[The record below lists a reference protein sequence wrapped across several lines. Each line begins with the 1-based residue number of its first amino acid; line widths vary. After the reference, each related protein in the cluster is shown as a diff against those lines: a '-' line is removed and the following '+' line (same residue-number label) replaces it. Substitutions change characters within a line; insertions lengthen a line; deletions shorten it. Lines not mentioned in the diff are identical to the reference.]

1 MLSWTGKSKGYNIT
15 VTTALAGD
23 FKMQTFNL
31 SDFSSEYLYSVDST
45 MESECINVS
54 AFHAAKY
61 QYQTGQIMLVT
72 VILPLI
78 FFIGMTGNI
87 AFIYVAFRVK
97 HMRTITNRYLVNL
110 SVADCLFLTAAIGDK
125 VWKYIKSPILGD
137 TTPLGPFGCIW
148 VYFISDTAYFA
159 SLIFITIVSLDRY
172 IAVCRPQDRRNLM
185 KSRSQVV
192 IAATWIVAGLLSAC
206 LIPSNA
212 KFAVFC
218 FAWPAIDPYSSW
230 TSTVSVCLAVK
241 EWVADFATGL
251 QTVPFFISLVVN
263 TYLYRGIIHGL
274 DQSIKRMS
282 QHGVTP
288 DRRTRTQIANML
300 VVNGIIFFC
309 LLAPF
314 ELGSLFQILASIRG
328 GTDYTYLISNNAI
341 RSFMMLLARIL
352 SYTNAAVNPLVY
364 TAMCRRYREAFKNA
378 LVPDQCMLKERQ
390 QKESNL
396 TLQMTVHAV
405 DKGKEEETLAT
416 QM

>member
-1 MLSWTGKSKGYNIT
+1 M
-15 VTTALAGD
+15 AL
-23 FKMQTFNL
+23 T
-31 SDFSSEYLYSVDST
+31 SDFRMLTYNVSELSSDYNMYNAEST
-45 MESECINVS
+45 IEPECINVS

-185 KSRSQVV
+185 KSRSQMV
-192 IAATWIVAGLLSAC
+192 IAITWIVAGVLSAC
-206 LIPSNA
+206 LIPANA
-212 KFAVFC
+212 TFAVYC
-218 FAWPAIDPYSSW
+218 FAWPEIEPFITWS
-230 TSTVSVCLAVK
+230 STVSVCLAVK

-251 QTVPFFISLVVN
+251 QTVPFFISLVLN
-263 TYLYRGIIHGL
+263 TYLYRGIIHGM

-282 QHGVTP
+282 QHGVKRNT
-288 DRRTRTQIANML
+288 DRRTRTQIAHML
-300 VVNGIIFFC
+300 VANGIIFFC

-314 ELGSLFQILASIRG
+314 ELGSLFQIVASIRG
-328 GTDYTYLISNNAI
+328 GTDYNYLISNNAI

-352 SYTNAAVNPLVY
+352 SYTNSAINPLVY

-378 LVPDQCMLKERQ
+378 LVPDAFQC
-390 QKESNL
+390 NL
-396 TLQMTVHAV
+396 TESQSKTSNMSLQMTVHAAE
-405 DKGKEEETLAT
+405 KGKLEEETLAT
-416 QM
+416 QL